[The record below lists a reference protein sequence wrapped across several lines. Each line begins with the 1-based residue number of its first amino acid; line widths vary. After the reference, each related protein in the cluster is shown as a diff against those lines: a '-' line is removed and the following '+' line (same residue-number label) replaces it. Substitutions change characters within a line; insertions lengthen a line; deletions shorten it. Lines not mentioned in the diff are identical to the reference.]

1 MSKNIIV
8 TGATGKQGGALI
20 EQLANNAEFT
30 LIAITRNATG
40 AGADK
45 LKSKGSN
52 IKVVQGDQN
61 DCPALFEAA
70 ESQASGPIWGVY
82 SVQIAQGHGPASGS
96 GDETKQGCDMIDEA
110 VKAGVKHFVYSSVE
124 RGGDERSWE
133 NPIPSV
139 GHFATKHNVEQH
151 LKKKASSM
159 GWTILRPVAF
169 FENLTPGFP
178 AKVFM
183 AAMQSTVGEKR
194 VQWISTKDIGF
205 FAALAFK
212 KPQEWN
218 HKAMGLAGDELNV
231 NELCDKVRDNTKT
244 TIYPTFWFLGGVLK
258 YMVAEIGSMINWFG
272 AEGYK
277 ADIAACKRV
286 HPQMMDL
293 ETWLKT
299 ESTFP
304 RM

>member
-20 EQLANNAEFT
+20 DQLTNNPSFT

-40 AGADK
+40 AGAEK

-52 IKVVQGDQN
+52 IKVVQADQN
-61 DCPALFEAA
+61 DCPALFAA
-70 ESQASGPIWGVY
+70 AKSAASGPIWGVY

-96 GDETKQGCDMIDEA
+96 GDEVQQGCAMVDEA

-124 RGGDERSWE
+124 RGGDEHSWE
-133 NPIPSV
+133 SPVTSV
-139 GHFATKHNVEQH
+139 PHFATKHNVEQH
-151 LKKKASSM
+151 LKKNAGSM

-169 FENLTPGFP
+169 FENLAPGFP

-183 AAMQSTVGEKR
+183 AAMQSTIGEKR
-194 VQWISTKDIGF
+194 VQWVSTKDIGF

-212 KPQEWN
+212 ESQEWN
-218 HKAMGLAGDELNV
+218 HKAMGLAGDSLNV
-231 NELCDKVRDNTKT
+231 KELCDKVRDT
-244 TIYPTFWFLGGVLK
+244 TSTNIYPTFWFLGGVLK
-258 YMVAEIGSMINWFG
+258 YMVAEIGHMITWFG
-272 AEGYK
+272 AEGYR
-277 ADIAACKRV
+277 ADVEACKRL
-286 HPQMMDL
+286 HPEMMDL
-293 ETWLKT
+293 EMWLKR

-304 RM
+304 RK